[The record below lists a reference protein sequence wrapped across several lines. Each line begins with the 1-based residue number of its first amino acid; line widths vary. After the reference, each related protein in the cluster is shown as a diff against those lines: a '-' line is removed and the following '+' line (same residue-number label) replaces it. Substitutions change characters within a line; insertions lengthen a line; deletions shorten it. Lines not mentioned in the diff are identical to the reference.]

1 MNVLTTKREV
11 EERDVISV
19 LELFNIKTNERTVVA
34 TFDELIEAPNWLKD
48 GKTLLFNGHGK
59 LYTYNLETQER
70 CEVNTGFCTQ
80 CNNDHVLSPNHDKVA
95 VSHHTIEDG
104 QSRVYRPIGP
114 PFSTIAKTSPS
125 TASWSPPTVSPTI
138 LTAWI
143 STAAVM

>member
-59 LYTYNLETQER
+59 LYTYN
-70 CEVNTGFCTQ
+70 
-80 CNNDHVLSPNHDKVA
+80 
-95 VSHHTIEDG
+95 
-104 QSRVYRPIGP
+104 
-114 PFSTIAKTSPS
+114 
-125 TASWSPPTVSPTI
+125 
-138 LTAWI
+138 
-143 STAAVM
+143 